1 MQHLAKEEY
10 SLDHDCSVG
19 DGHGERYIDP
29 KEEAGMFVYL
39 CILLVIMLLLFDLAA
54 LCQGGA

>member
-10 SLDHDCSVG
+10 SLDFDGSVG
-19 DGHGERYIDP
+19 KGNGERYIDP
-29 KEEAGMFVYL
+29 KKKAGMFVYL